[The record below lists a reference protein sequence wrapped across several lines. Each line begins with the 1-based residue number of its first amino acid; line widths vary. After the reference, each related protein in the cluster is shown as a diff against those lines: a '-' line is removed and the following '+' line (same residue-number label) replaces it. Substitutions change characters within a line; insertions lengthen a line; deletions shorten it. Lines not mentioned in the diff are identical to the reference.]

1 MASPMVARL
10 ALVLV
15 AGLAGAS
22 GCSDD
27 ETSTAPG
34 PTGVPELEIV
44 SPKDGACVAIGEPS
58 DASSDDVPT
67 VPISVT
73 VSELLLRPPGT
84 CLTYRQCGHLV
95 LSVGGERNNAAAGR
109 VIDVRLGALDPEER
123 YGELEITVAAVSD
136 AGEPILG
143 GESKQEPLTRSLS
156 LTVAPS
162 CEDGSGGAG
171 GDGGGGSGGDGG
183 AGGGG
188 GSRGD
193 GGASGDGGGGSGG
206 DGGASGDGG
215 GGSSG
220 DGGGGGSGGDGGSG
234 GG

>member
-1 MASPMVARL
+1 MVARL

-34 PTGVPELEIV
+34 PTGVPQLEIV

-58 DASSDDVPT
+58 DASSDDGPT

-95 LSVGGERNNAAAGR
+95 LSVDGERNNAAAGR

-123 YGELEITVAAVSD
+123 YGELEITIAAVSD

-156 LTVAPS
+156 LTVAAS

-171 GDGGGGSGGDGG
+171 GDGGSGGDGG

-188 GSRGD
+188 GSGGD
-193 GGASGDGGGGSGG
+193 GGAGGDGGSGGGGGSGG
-206 DGGASGDGG
+206 DGGAGGDGG
-215 GGSSG
+215 S
-220 DGGGGGSGGDGGSG
+220 GGGGGSGGDGG
-234 GG
+234 